1 MFEQAKAWFLSHFL
15 KRSVY
20 EGMTENIK
28 PILHIDCRGPDD
40 SPVFRDKFRERHDE
54 KEYAEI
60 DAKVQA
66 ALSDLKAR
74 GLL

>member
-1 MFEQAKAWFLSHFL
+1 MFAEIKAWFLARFL
-15 KRSVY
+15 KKSVLD
-20 EGMTENIK
+20 GQTSNIK
-28 PILHIDCRGPDD
+28 PIKYIDCRGPDD